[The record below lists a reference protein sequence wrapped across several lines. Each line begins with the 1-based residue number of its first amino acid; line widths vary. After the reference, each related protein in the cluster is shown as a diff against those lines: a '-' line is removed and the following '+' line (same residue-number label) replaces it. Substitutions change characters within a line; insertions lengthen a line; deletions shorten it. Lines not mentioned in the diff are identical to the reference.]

1 VTGFLRL
8 AIFGFIA
15 LTLIYVL
22 VSIYS
27 RSVRRE
33 KLEKE
38 WDETHASGDPAP
50 GDRDAFIAAGMEA
63 YRNSLRRRLIWL
75 VYIIPT
81 AVVLA
86 LLYFLNFA

>member
-1 VTGFLRL
+1 MIGFLRL

-15 LTLIYVL
+15 LTIIYVL

-33 KLEKE
+33 KLEKA
-38 WDETHASGDPAP
+38 WDAAQGP

-63 YRNSLRRRLIWL
+63 YRTGLRRRLIWL

-81 AVVLA
+81 AVVLG
-86 LLYFLNFA
+86 LLYVLNFA

>member
-1 VTGFLRL
+1 MIGFLRL
-8 AIFGFIA
+8 AIFGFIG
-15 LTLIYVL
+15 LTIIYVL

-33 KLEKE
+33 KLEKA
-38 WDETHASGDPAP
+38 WDADQGP
-50 GDRDAFIAAGMEA
+50 GDRDAYIEAGMAA

-81 AVVLA
+81 AVVLG
-86 LLYFLNFA
+86 LLYVLNFA